1 MMKKMIACIA
11 KATNKDVKKV
21 RPQTEIQT
29 SFNGILQGRLIHLKH
44 KQYLLKTVVAVPT
57 HVVVVV
63 ARVEPD
69 LSRVTFLKFI
79 FCFPEL

>member
-1 MMKKMIACIA
+1 MK
-11 KATNKDVKKV
+11 TQD
-21 RPQTEIQT
+21 
-29 SFNGILQGRLIHLKH
+29 
-44 KQYLLKTVVAVPT
+44 LLKTVVAVPT

-63 ARVEPD
+63 AGVAPD